1 MILQSFRHVDVVS
14 FRNQDVTPT
23 TMVFDAP
30 ATRLGSGSQ
39 GKVTTMAFHAFSCL
53 PAGRLVGL
61 PSSFNPRGTRMQEIR
76 RRSFLQLALAALP
89 LPLLA
94 QTKNTSPLTKP
105 FRVSAGLDREEKK
118 RSIGLSSTT
127 YKVLTQDTGGAL
139 FVLEQSNQKKGGPP
153 RHLHHDVDE
162 LFYSLE
168 GEYIVEVGSERFR
181 LKPGDCALGPR
192 EIPHAWAFAGGSPGR
207 LLISFA
213 PAGKMEAFFNERE
226 NHGIKPGAY
235 TTDASFMRAFGMELI
250 GPPLV
255 VE

>member
-1 MILQSFRHVDVVS
+1 
-14 FRNQDVTPT
+14 
-23 TMVFDAP
+23 
-30 ATRLGSGSQ
+30 
-39 GKVTTMAFHAFSCL
+39 
-53 PAGRLVGL
+53 
-61 PSSFNPRGTRMQEIR
+61 MQNIR

-89 LPLLA
+89 VTVFA
-94 QTKNTSPLTKP
+94 QTANTASVAKP
-105 FRVSAGLDREEKK
+105 VRVPAGLDREGKK
-118 RSIGLSSTT
+118 HAIGLSSTT
-127 YKVLTQDTGGAL
+127 YKVLTQDTNGAL
-139 FVLEQSNQKKGGPP
+139 FVMEQSNQRKGGPP

-168 GEYIVEVGSERFR
+168 GEYIVEVGSERFH
-181 LKPGDCALGPR
+181 LKPGDCVLGPR

-213 PAGKMEAFFNERE
+213 PAGKMEAFFNERK
-226 NHGIKPGAY
+226 NRDIKPGAY

>member
-1 MILQSFRHVDVVS
+1 MR
-14 FRNQDVTPT
+14 
-23 TMVFDAP
+23 
-30 ATRLGSGSQ
+30 
-39 GKVTTMAFHAFSCL
+39 
-53 PAGRLVGL
+53 
-61 PSSFNPRGTRMQEIR
+61 EIQ
-76 RRSFLQLALAALP
+76 RRSFLQLALTALP

-94 QTKNTSPLTKP
+94 QTATPAPNTKP
-105 FRVSAGLDREEKK
+105 FRVAAGMDREEKK
-118 RSIGLSSTT
+118 HSIGLSSTT

-168 GEYIVEVGSERFR
+168 GEYIVEVGSERFH
-181 LKPGDCALGPR
+181 LKAGDCVLGPR
-192 EIPHAWAFAGGSPGR
+192 EIPHAWAFAGGSAGR

-213 PAGKMEAFFNERE
+213 PAGKMEAFFNERD
-226 NHGIKPGAY
+226 NRGIKPGAY
-235 TTDASFMRAFGMELI
+235 TTDAAFMRAFGMELV

>member
-1 MILQSFRHVDVVS
+1 
-14 FRNQDVTPT
+14 
-23 TMVFDAP
+23 
-30 ATRLGSGSQ
+30 
-39 GKVTTMAFHAFSCL
+39 
-53 PAGRLVGL
+53 
-61 PSSFNPRGTRMQEIR
+61 MQNIQ
-76 RRSFLQLALAALP
+76 RRSFLQLALTALP
-89 LPLLA
+89 VTVFA
-94 QTKNTSPLTKP
+94 QTANIASVAKP
-105 FRVSAGLDREEKK
+105 VRVPAGVDREGKK
-118 RSIGLSSTT
+118 HAIGLSSTT

-168 GEYIVEVGSERFR
+168 GEYIVEVGSERFH
-181 LKPGDCALGPR
+181 LKPGDCVLGPR
-192 EIPHAWAFAGGSPGR
+192 EIAHAWAFAGTSPGR

-226 NHGIKPGAY
+226 NRGIKPGAY

>member
-1 MILQSFRHVDVVS
+1 M
-14 FRNQDVTPT
+14 QDI
-23 TMVFDAP
+23 
-30 ATRLGSGSQ
+30 Q
-39 GKVTTMAFHAFSCL
+39 
-53 PAGRLVGL
+53 
-61 PSSFNPRGTRMQEIR
+61 

-89 LPLLA
+89 VTVFA
-94 QTKNTSPLTKP
+94 QTPNIAEMAKP
-105 FRVSAGLDREEKK
+105 VRVPAGLDREGKK
-118 RSIGLSSTT
+118 HVIGLSSTT

-139 FVLEQSNQKKGGPP
+139 FVLEQANEKKGGPS

-168 GEYIVEVGSERFR
+168 GEYIVEVGSERVH
-181 LKPGDCALGPR
+181 LKPGDCVLGPR
-192 EIPHAWAFAGGSPGR
+192 EIPHAWAFAGGSSGR

-226 NHGIKPGAY
+226 NRGIKPGEY
-235 TTDASFMRAFGMELI
+235 TTDAAFMRAFGMELL

>member
-1 MILQSFRHVDVVS
+1 MHDIQ
-14 FRNQDVTPT
+14 
-23 TMVFDAP
+23 
-30 ATRLGSGSQ
+30 
-39 GKVTTMAFHAFSCL
+39 
-53 PAGRLVGL
+53 
-61 PSSFNPRGTRMQEIR
+61 
-76 RRSFLQLALAALP
+76 RRSFLQVALAAFP
-89 LPLLA
+89 ATVFA
-94 QTKNTSPLTKP
+94 QTATSTSVAKP
-105 FRVSAGLDREEKK
+105 VRVPAGLDREGKK
-118 RSIGLSSTT
+118 HAIGLSSTL

-153 RHLHHDVDE
+153 RHLHHGVDE

-168 GEYIVEVGSERFR
+168 GEYIVEVGSERFH
-181 LKPGDCALGPR
+181 LKPGDCVLGPR

-226 NHGIKPGAY
+226 NRGIKPGAY
-235 TTDASFMRAFGMELI
+235 TTDASYMRAFGMELI